1 LKYFVVFFILISTHS
16 AFAACTQGL
25 LTWDGTNMK
34 YCYDGTNYRNV
45 DSTSTAV
52 ACTTLGQIEYSAPN
66 LRSVAVV
73 PLAKMQGGTTFGAC
87 ASGAGYYYFGS
98 PTLYYWYCDGT
109 NWLRVP

>member
-1 LKYFVVFFILISTHS
+1 
-16 AFAACTQGL
+16 
-25 LTWDGTNMK
+25 MK

-66 LRSVAVV
+66 LRFCGTGN
-73 PLAKMQGGTTFGAC
+73 LWRKMEGATSFGAC

-98 PTLYYWYCDGT
+98 ANQYYWYCDGT
-109 NWLRVP
+109 NWKRVP